1 MGLAGSTPARGASMS
16 TREGGAVCSTATPF
30 SQEARSGGPLAF
42 RRCFSGQLLLCCA
55 GPSDVV
61 ADFLGR
67 LGGDEELFVTR
78 GEQSFLLQPIV
89 HPAQQRRP
97 QPAFDED
104 PGERLDPG

>member
-67 LGGDEELFVTR
+67 LGGDQQLLFTR
-78 GEQSFLLQPIV
+78 GDQSFVLQPIFD
-89 HPAQQRRP
+89 PA
-97 QPAFDED
+97 PA
-104 PGERLDPG
+104 RLAVLPVCHEPW

>member
-55 GPSDVV
+55 GPSEVV

-67 LGGDEELFVTR
+67 LGGDEHLFVTR
-78 GEQSFLLQPIV
+78 AHQAFVLRPVV
-89 HPAQQRRP
+89 HQARKRRP
-97 QPAFDED
+97 KLA
-104 PGERLDPG
+104 G